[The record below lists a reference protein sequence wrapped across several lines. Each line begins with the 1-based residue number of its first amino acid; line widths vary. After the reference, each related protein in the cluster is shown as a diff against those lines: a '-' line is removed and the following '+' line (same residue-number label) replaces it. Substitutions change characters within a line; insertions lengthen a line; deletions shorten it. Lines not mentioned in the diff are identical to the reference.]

1 MTNYKQ
7 LCAKILAYYE
17 GQGEYDFSHLGAI
30 GKDNAAFDAWQ
41 ELRAEL
47 KAALAETKRK
57 YPSLIG
63 DKLLVLAALNLCSQ
77 QIELQLSHKQEL
89 DRYQEQV
96 SATVDVIERT
106 LGQS

>member
-1 MTNYKQ
+1 MSVDRDGVNVVS
-7 LCAKILAYYE
+7 ILGNDYTIKAPE
-17 GQGEYDFSHLGAI
+17 GEQKTLM
-30 GKDNAAFDAWQ
+30 DATVM
-41 ELRAEL
+41 L

>member
-1 MTNYKQ
+1 MSVDRDGVNVVS
-7 LCAKILAYYE
+7 ILGNDYTIKAPE
-17 GQGEYDFSHLGAI
+17 GEQKTLM
-30 GKDNAAFDAWQ
+30 AATVM
-41 ELRAEL
+41 L
-47 KAALAETKRK
+47 KTALAETKRK

-77 QIELQLSHKQEL
+77 QIELKQRHKQEI

-106 LGQS
+106 LGQV

>member
-1 MTNYKQ
+1 M
-7 LCAKILAYYE
+7 
-17 GQGEYDFSHLGAI
+17 
-30 GKDNAAFDAWQ
+30 AATVM
-41 ELRAEL
+41 L

-63 DKLLVLAALNLCSQ
+63 DKLLVLAALNLCSK

>member
-1 MTNYKQ
+1 MSVDRDGVNVVS
-7 LCAKILAYYE
+7 ILGNDYTIKAPE
-17 GQGEYDFSHLGAI
+17 GEQQTLM
-30 GKDNAAFDAWQ
+30 AATVM
-41 ELRAEL
+41 L
-47 KAALAETKRK
+47 KAALADTKRK

-106 LGQS
+106 IGQS

>member
-1 MTNYKQ
+1 MNADRDGIKVVS
-7 LCAKILAYYE
+7 ILGNDYSIKAPE
-17 GQGEYDFSHLGAI
+17 GEQQTLV
-30 GKDNAAFDAWQ
+30 AASVM
-41 ELRAEL
+41 LNV
-47 KAALAETKRK
+47 ALADTKRK

-77 QIELQLSHKQEL
+77 QIELKQRHKQEI

>member
-1 MTNYKQ
+1 MSVDRDGVNVVS
-7 LCAKILAYYE
+7 ILGNDYTIKAPE
-17 GQGEYDFSHLGAI
+17 GERQTLL
-30 GKDNAAFDAWQ
+30 AATVM
-41 ELRAEL
+41 L

>member
-1 MTNYKQ
+1 MSVDRDGVSVVS
-7 LCAKILAYYE
+7 ILGNDYTIKAPE
-17 GQGEYDFSHLGAI
+17 GERQTLL
-30 GKDNAAFDAWQ
+30 AATVM
-41 ELRAEL
+41 L

-63 DKLLVLAALNLCSQ
+63 DKLLVLAALNLCSK